1 MKKFFA
7 VLMVVL
13 TVFVFSFSGC
23 ASNRLK
29 LDYGTKYIKA
39 DQVSEKEDEQTYYLF
54 NKNGY
59 GNYHYYNRY
68 YSSYEG
74 VHKVTAY
81 TITFKYEFIESESTV
96 FCFFDSAKNEG
107 DDVVVVNSNWT
118 ATLLVTDFVLM
129 GTSNAFYINEEYAE
143 KELPNFDK

>member
-7 VLMVVL
+7 VLMVIL

-23 ASNRLK
+23 ESNRLK
-29 LDYGTKYIKA
+29 LNYGKKYIKA
-39 DQVSEKEDEQTYYLF
+39 DQLSEKEEEQTYYLF
-54 NKNGY
+54 NKDGY
-59 GNYHYYNRY
+59 GNYRYHNSY

-74 VHKVTAY
+74 AHKVTAY

-96 FCFFDSAKNEG
+96 FCFFDSVKSEG
-107 DDVVVVNSNWT
+107 NDSVVVNSNWT

-129 GTSNAFYINEEYAE
+129 GTSNVLYNNEEYAE